1 MKIFTFKMN
10 FSDVVKVTNS
20 LAVLSSNGIYIASG
34 SQHKVFIRITNTLQ
48 IFQIYS
54 CVDIV
59 QNILWSADSLFI
71 LTILKHRGIVQIF
84 SLENPDWTCK
94 VDEGS
99 AGLLNAL
106 WSPDSRHFLTTTDF
120 YLRITVW
127 SISEVSVS
135 YLKFPKACANNLAF
149 CPGGRYLALLER
161 RNFQDHLSLFDC
173 RLQWTILWNMTLETD
188 DAVGVVWSPDGR
200 YILVYDNCLRY
211 KVSIYSVGGK
221 HLSTYCAYKPTQE
234 LLGIK
239 SVSWSPTG
247 QLLALGSYDQKCRL
261 LNDFNWTCLACLK
274 HPVNKPIDPSLGL
287 SPNGRPL
294 CVDSEVDG
302 DLETYRAH
310 RIDIYEE
317 FRTGASS
324 DLSSNFKGRL
334 DSSSVQYKLLNDAV
348 TIQSIRPD
356 PNQAFPKVGIG
367 LTEFSSD
374 GRFLATRNDN
384 CPSVIWIWSIDRRL
398 SLFSLLIHTSGYV
411 SSLMWD
417 PRCSARLAL
426 CTGSDAVF
434 LWTPQGCLAVQAPT
448 HFNFLISSLV
458 WLSTGDGILLQSEN
472 EFCLCYLDSGDKFEK
487 HKPLWKP
494 PKINLSTG
502 KLHQYE
508 IKNSENEPDHCLPFN
523 NSVENEDCDSIS
535 NPFGED
541 APNWLKQHSKISSD
555 ITVKVRRR
563 SLSSCDKRNVTSR
576 ESKPS
581 RVLSSLSIG
590 RQAWLAPSPNV
601 KLAKKSAIQ
610 NAITAKR

>member
-1 MKIFTFKMN
+1 MN
-10 FSDVVKVTNS
+10 FSDVIKVTNS

-34 SQHKVFIRITNTLQ
+34 SQHK
-48 IFQIYS
+48 
-54 CVDIV
+54 
-59 QNILWSADSLFI
+59 
-71 LTILKHRGIVQIF
+71 IF

-94 VDEGS
+94 VDEGP
-99 AGLLNAL
+99 AGLLNAI

-135 YLKFPKACANNLAF
+135 YLKFPKACANNLSF
-149 CPGGRYLALLER
+149 CPGGRYLTLLER

-173 RLQWTILWNMTLETD
+173 RLQWTILWNITLETD

-211 KVSIYSVGGK
+211 KASIYSVGGK
-221 HLSTYCAYKPTQE
+221 HLNTYCAYEPTQE

-294 CVDSEVDG
+294 CVDDEVDG

-324 DLSSNFKGRL
+324 DLSTNFKGPL
-334 DSSSVQYKLLNDAV
+334 DSSTVQYKLLNDPV
-348 TIQSIRPD
+348 TIQSIKPD
-356 PNQAFPKVGIG
+356 PKQAFPKVGIG

-384 CPSVIWIWSIDRRL
+384 CPGVIWIWSIDRRL
-398 SLFSLLIHTSGYV
+398 SLFSLLIHTSGCV

-417 PRCSARLAL
+417 PSCSARLAL
-426 CTGSDAVF
+426 CTGSDTVF

-448 HFNFLISSLV
+448 HFNFLVSSLA

-472 EFCLCYLDSGDKFEK
+472 EFCLCYLDSGDKFGK

-508 IKNSENEPDHCLPFN
+508 IKRNSENEPDHCLPLI
-523 NSVENEDCDSIS
+523 NSVENEDCDFIS

-541 APNWLKQHSKISSD
+541 VPNWLKQHSKISSD
-555 ITVKVRRR
+555 ITAKVRRR
-563 SLSSCDKRNVTSR
+563 SLSSCDKRSVTSR

-581 RVLSSLSIG
+581 RVLSSLSIC
-590 RQAWLAPSPNV
+590 RQAWLAPSPNI
-601 KLAKKSAIQ
+601 KLAKKSTIQ
-610 NAITAKR
+610 NDITSKR

>member
-1 MKIFTFKMN
+1 MN
-10 FSDVVKVTNS
+10 FSDVVKVTNG
-20 LAVLSSNGIYIASG
+20 LAVLSSNA
-34 SQHKVFIRITNTLQ
+34 NTLQ

-99 AGLLNAL
+99 AGLLSAV

-173 RLQWTILWNMTLETD
+173 RLQWTILWNITLDTD
-188 DAVGVVWSPDGR
+188 DAVGLVWSPDGR

-211 KVSIYSVGGK
+211 KASIYSVGGK

-287 SPNGRPL
+287 SPSGRPL
-294 CVDSEVDG
+294 CVDNEVDG
-302 DLETYRAH
+302 DIETYRAH

-317 FRTGASS
+317 FRTGVSS
-324 DLSSNFKGRL
+324 DLPTNLKGPL
-334 DSSSVQYKLLNDAV
+334 DSSTVQYKLLSGPV

-374 GRFLATRNDN
+374 GRFLVTRNDN
-384 CPSVIWIWSIDRRL
+384 CPNVIWIWSVDRRL
-398 SLFSLLIHTSGYV
+398 SLFSLLIHTSGCV

-502 KLHQYE
+502 KFHQYE
-508 IKNSENEPDHCLPFN
+508 IKRNSINEPDHCLPFN
-523 NSVENEDCDSIS
+523 NAVGNEDCDSLS

-555 ITVKVRRR
+555 TTVKVRRR
-563 SLSSCDKRNVTSR
+563 SLSSCDKRNVTNK

-590 RQAWLAPSPNV
+590 RQAWLAPSPNI
-601 KLAKKSAIQ
+601 KLAKKSATQ
-610 NAITAKR
+610 NTTTTKR

>member
-1 MKIFTFKMN
+1 MN
-10 FSDVVKVTNS
+10 FSDVVKVANS

-34 SQHKVFIRITNTLQ
+34 SQHKVFIRIANTLQ

-99 AGLLNAL
+99 AGLLSAI

-173 RLQWTILWNMTLETD
+173 RLQWTILWNITLDTD
-188 DAVGVVWSPDGR
+188 DAVGLVWSPDGR

-211 KVSIYSVGGK
+211 KASIYSVGGK

-287 SPNGRPL
+287 SPSGRPL
-294 CVDSEVDG
+294 CVDNEVDG
-302 DLETYRAH
+302 DVETYRAH

-317 FRTGASS
+317 FRTGVSS
-324 DLSSNFKGRL
+324 DLPTNLKGPL
-334 DSSSVQYKLLNDAV
+334 DSSTVQYKLLSGPV

-384 CPSVIWIWSIDRRL
+384 CPNVIWIWSVDRRL
-398 SLFSLLIHTSGYV
+398 SLFSLLIHTSGCV

-448 HFNFLISSLV
+448 HFSCLISSLV

-508 IKNSENEPDHCLPFN
+508 IKRNSINEPDHCLPFN
-523 NSVENEDCDSIS
+523 NAVGNEDCDSLS

-541 APNWLKQHSKISSD
+541 APNWLKQHGKISSD
-555 ITVKVRRR
+555 TTVKVRRR
-563 SLSSCDKRNVTSR
+563 SLSSCDKRNVTSK

-590 RQAWLAPSPNV
+590 RQAWLAPSPNI
-601 KLAKKSAIQ
+601 KLAKKSATQ
-610 NAITAKR
+610 NTTTTKR

>member
-1 MKIFTFKMN
+1 MN

-20 LAVLSSNGIYIASG
+20 LAVLSSNGIYIASA

-71 LTILKHRGIVQIF
+71 LIILKHRGIVQIF

-99 AGLLNAL
+99 AGLLNAI

-149 CPGGRYLALLER
+149 CPGGRYLTLLER

-173 RLQWTILWNMTLETD
+173 RLQWTILWNITLETD

-211 KVSIYSVGGK
+211 KASIYSVGGK
-221 HLSTYCAYKPTQE
+221 HLNTYCAYKPTQE

-294 CVDSEVDG
+294 CVDNEIDG

-317 FRTGASS
+317 FRTGVSS
-324 DLSSNFKGRL
+324 DLSTNFKGPL
-334 DSSSVQYKLLNDAV
+334 DSSTVQYKLLNDPV
-348 TIQSIRPD
+348 TIQSIKPD

-367 LTEFSSD
+367 LTEFSTD

-384 CPSVIWIWSIDRRL
+384 CPGVIWIWSIDRRL
-398 SLFSLLIHTSGYV
+398 SLFSLLIHTSGCV

-448 HFNFLISSLV
+448 HFNFLVSSLV

-472 EFCLCYLDSGDKFEK
+472 EFCLCYLDSGDKLEK

-508 IKNSENEPDHCLPFN
+508 IKRSSENEPDHCLPFN

-563 SLSSCDKRNVTSR
+563 SLSSCDKRNATSR

-581 RVLSSLSIG
+581 RVLSSLSIC